1 MFSVYIGLPDIDAN
15 MEEKDAA
22 NAFETYRLGRTKVTK
37 FITRMAA
44 AVTAVAMTSTAAIAQ
59 VNLTFHTAGSGT
71 PVALTAT
78 ALVEQAAERG
88 VANIQLKE
96 GQTATNY
103 LQALAE
109 GKIDLANGPFIL
121 PFLMTKGAGPY
132 AKLGKEKGAEL
143 GNKIQLLYPYTLA
156 IFTLYA
162 YNAKGISGW
171 DGLAGRKI
179 LNGPPRGAAT
189 GNSRALAQFFGGV
202 KHGQDYES
210 VTVNWNQASAAIV
223 DGTADAAVLT
233 VHFPGPRETRNI
245 AAGAMT
251 MWSMPK
257 DKFESGPAKK
267 LLNKPGS
274 GAYTA
279 PLAFIKEKM
288 GPDWTIV
295 SEDDTFRGM
304 AVTGGDFVNES
315 MDEETAYNLTKAHIE
330 NLEAIKNV
338 APFMAT
344 LNYGDLDTKVAGL
357 CGPNP
362 VKFHPGAV
370 RAWEEAGHSVPDCA
384 KP

>member
-1 MFSVYIGLPDIDAN
+1 MKSL
-15 MEEKDAA
+15 KK
-22 NAFETYRLGRTKVTK
+22 L
-37 FITRMAA
+37 
-44 AVTAVAMTSTAAIAQ
+44 AVLATAMTFASSAAMAQ

-78 ALVEQAAERG
+78 ALVEQASERG

-132 AKLGKEKGAEL
+132 AKLGKEAGAEL
-143 GNKIQLLYPYTLA
+143 GQNIQLLYPYTLA

-171 DGLAGRKI
+171 DDLAGRKI

-257 DKFESGPAKK
+257 AMFESDKAQK

-279 PLAFIKEKM
+279 PVSFIQEKM
-288 GPDWTIV
+288 GSDWTIV

-304 AVTGGDFVNES
+304 AVTGGDFVNKS
-315 MDEETAYNLTKAHIE
+315 MDEETAYQLTKAHID

-338 APFMAT
+338 APFMST
-344 LNYGDLDTKVAGL
+344 LNYGILDTKVAGL

-362 VKFHPGAV
+362 VKFHAGAV

>member
-1 MFSVYIGLPDIDAN
+1 VINILQKMAIG
-15 MEEKDAA
+15 AA
-22 NAFETYRLGRTKVTK
+22 AATL
-37 FITRMAA
+37 MSAA
-44 AVTAVAMTSTAAIAQ
+44 AVAQ

-78 ALVEQAAERG
+78 ALVENAAERG
-88 VANIQLKE
+88 IANIQLSE
-96 GQTATNY
+96 GKVATNY
-103 LQALAE
+103 LKELAE

-132 AKLGKEKGAEL
+132 AKVGKEKGAEL
-143 GNKIQLLYPYTLA
+143 GAKIQLLYPHTLA
-156 IFTLYA
+156 VFTMYA
-162 YNAKGISGW
+162 YNAKGIGGW
-171 DGLAGRKI
+171 DDIKGRKI

-189 GNSRALAQFFGGV
+189 SNSRALAQFFGGA

-210 VTVNWNQASAAIV
+210 ITVNWNQASAAIV

-251 MWSMPK
+251 MWSLPK
-257 DKFESGPAKK
+257 DKFESAPAQK

-274 GAYTA
+274 VAYTA
-279 PLAFIKEKM
+279 PVSFIQEMM
-288 GPDWTIV
+288 GSDWTIM

-304 AVTGGDFVNES
+304 AVTGGDFVNKS
-315 MDEETAYNLTKAHIE
+315 MDEELAYQLTKAHIE
-330 NLEAIKNV
+330 NLESIKTV

-344 LNYGDLDTKVAGL
+344 LNYGVIDPKVAGL

-370 RAWEEAGHSVPDCA
+370 RAWEEAGHKIADCA

>member
-1 MFSVYIGLPDIDAN
+1 MKSLKKLAVL
-15 MEEKDAA
+15 
-22 NAFETYRLGRTKVTK
+22 
-37 FITRMAA
+37 AA
-44 AVTAVAMTSTAAIAQ
+44 AMTFASSAAMAQ

-78 ALVEQAAERG
+78 ALVEQASERG

-132 AKLGKEKGAEL
+132 AKLGKEAGAEL
-143 GNKIQLLYPYTLA
+143 GQNIQLLYPYTLA

-171 DGLAGRKI
+171 DDLAGRKI

-257 DKFESGPAKK
+257 AMFESDKAQK

-279 PLAFIKEKM
+279 PVSFIQEKM
-288 GPDWTIV
+288 GSDWTIV

-304 AVTGGDFVNES
+304 AVTGGDFVNKS
-315 MDEETAYNLTKAHIE
+315 MDEETAYQLTKAHID

-338 APFMAT
+338 APFMST
-344 LNYGDLDTKVAGL
+344 LNYGILDTKVAGL

-362 VKFHPGAV
+362 VKFHAGAV

>member
-1 MFSVYIGLPDIDAN
+1 MIKILQKMAI
-15 MEEKDAA
+15 
-22 NAFETYRLGRTKVTK
+22 
-37 FITRMAA
+37 AA
-44 AVTAVAMTSTAAIAQ
+44 AVTLTSTAVLAQ
-59 VNLTFHTAGSGT
+59 TNLTFHTAGSGT

-78 ALVEQAAERG
+78 ALVEYAAERG
-88 VANIQLKE
+88 IANIQLKE

-109 GKIDLANGPFIL
+109 GKIDLANGPFVL
-121 PFLMTKGAGPY
+121 PFLMSKGAGPY

-143 GNKIQLLYPYTLA
+143 SENIQLLYPHTLA
-156 IFTLYA
+156 VFTMYA
-162 YNAKGISGW
+162 YNAKGIKGW
-171 DGLAGRKI
+171 DDLKGRKI

-189 GNSRALAQFFGGV
+189 GNSRALAQFFGGA
-202 KHGQDYES
+202 KHDKDYES

-251 MWSMPK
+251 MWSLPK
-257 DKFESGPAKK
+257 DKFESAPAQK

-279 PLAFIKEKM
+279 PLSFIQERM
-288 GPDWTIV
+288 GSDWTVV

-304 AVTGGDFVNES
+304 AVTGGDFVNKS
-315 MDEETAYNLTKAHIE
+315 MNEELAYQLTKAHIE
-330 NLEAIKNV
+330 NVDAIKSI
-338 APFMAT
+338 APFMST
-344 LNYGDLDTKVAGL
+344 LNYGVVDPKVAGL

-370 RAWEEAGHSVPDCA
+370 RAWEDAGVKIADCA

>member
-1 MFSVYIGLPDIDAN
+1 MVIKTLKKA
-15 MEEKDAA
+15 
-22 NAFETYRLGRTKVTK
+22 TLT
-37 FITRMAA
+37 AA
-44 AVTAVAMTSTAAIAQ
+44 AVTLTSSVAMAQ
-59 VNLTFHTAGSGT
+59 ANLTFHTAGSGT

-78 ALVEQAAERG
+78 ALVEYAADRG
-88 VANIQLKE
+88 IANIQVSE
-96 GQTATNY
+96 GKVATNY
-103 LQALAE
+103 LKDLAE

-121 PFLMTKGAGPY
+121 PFLMSKGAGPY
-132 AKLGKEKGAEL
+132 AKMGKETGAEL
-143 GNKIQLLYPYTLA
+143 SQNIQLLYPHTLA
-156 IFTLYA
+156 IFTMYA
-162 YNAKGISGW
+162 YNAKGMTGW
-171 DGLAGRKI
+171 EDLKGRKV

-189 GNSRALAQFFGGV
+189 SNSRALAQFFGGV
-202 KHGQDYES
+202 KHGEDYES

-233 VHFPGPRETRNI
+233 VHFPGPRETRNS

-257 DKFESGPAKK
+257 AKFESDGAKK

-274 GAYTA
+274 VAYLA
-279 PLAFIKEKM
+279 PVSFIQEKM
-288 GPDWTIV
+288 GSNWTIA

-304 AVTGGDFVNES
+304 AVTGGDFVNKS
-315 MDEETAYNLTKAHIE
+315 MDAELAYQLTKAHIE
-330 NLEAIKNV
+330 NIEAHKAI

-344 LNYGDLDTKVAGL
+344 LNYGVIDPKVAGL

-370 RAWEEAGHSVPDCA
+370 RAWEEAGHSIPDCA

>member
-1 MFSVYIGLPDIDAN
+1 MKSL
-15 MEEKDAA
+15 KK
-22 NAFETYRLGRTKVTK
+22 L
-37 FITRMAA
+37 
-44 AVTAVAMTSTAAIAQ
+44 AVLATAMTFASSAAMAQ

-78 ALVEQAAERG
+78 ALVEQASERG

-132 AKLGKEKGAEL
+132 AKLGKEAGAEL
-143 GNKIQLLYPYTLA
+143 GKNIQLLYPYTLA

-171 DGLAGRKI
+171 DDLAGRKI

-257 DKFESGPAKK
+257 AKFESDKAKK

-279 PLAFIKEKM
+279 PISFIKEKM
-288 GPDWTIV
+288 GSDWTIV

-304 AVTGGDFVNES
+304 AVTGGDFVNKS
-315 MDEETAYNLTKAHIE
+315 MDEETAYQLTKAHID

-338 APFMAT
+338 APFMST
-344 LNYGDLDTKVAGL
+344 LNYGILDTKVAGL

-362 VKFHPGAV
+362 VKFHAGAV

>member
-1 MFSVYIGLPDIDAN
+1 MQVGVVDESETGSFDFLDDLNRINTPPYFSAVRLHMPTGVIHHPV
-15 MEEKDAA
+15 KAA
-22 NAFETYRLGRTKVTK
+22 FLQCFEHRGVD
-37 FITRMAA
+37 
-44 AVTAVAMTSTAAIAQ
+44 VV
-59 VNLTFHTAGSGT
+59 TAGSIEVVH
-71 PVALTAT
+71 VAK
-78 ALVEQAAERG
+78 G
-88 VANIQLKE
+88 
-96 GQTATNY
+96 
-103 LQALAE
+103 E

-132 AKLGKEKGAEL
+132 AKVGKEKGAEL
-143 GNKIQLLYPYTLA
+143 GAKIQLLYPHTLA
-156 IFTLYA
+156 VFTMYA
-162 YNAKGISGW
+162 YNAKGIGGW
-171 DGLAGRKI
+171 DDIKGRKI

-189 GNSRALAQFFGGV
+189 SNSRALAQFFGGA

-210 VTVNWNQASAAIV
+210 ITVNWNQASAAIV

-251 MWSMPK
+251 MWSLPK
-257 DKFESGPAKK
+257 DKFESAPAQK

-274 GAYTA
+274 VAYTA
-279 PLAFIKEKM
+279 PVSFIQEMM
-288 GPDWTIV
+288 GSDWTIM

-304 AVTGGDFVNES
+304 AVTGGDFVNKS
-315 MDEETAYNLTKAHIE
+315 MDEELAYQLTKAHIE
-330 NLEAIKNV
+330 NLESIKTV

-344 LNYGDLDTKVAGL
+344 LNYGVIDPKVAGL

-370 RAWEEAGHSVPDCA
+370 RAWEEAGHKIADCA

>member
-1 MFSVYIGLPDIDAN
+1 MRRHGAKWEGKLIKSLKSAVFALTLATAGSSV
-15 MEEKDAA
+15 
-22 NAFETYRLGRTKVTK
+22 
-37 FITRMAA
+37 
-44 AVTAVAMTSTAAIAQ
+44 AVAQTNM
-59 VNLTFHTAGSGT
+59 TFHTAGSGT
-71 PVALTAT
+71 PVGLTAT
-78 ALVEQAAERG
+78 ALAEFASERG
-88 VANIQLKE
+88 IGNIQISE
-96 GQTATNY
+96 GKVATLY

-132 AKLGKEKGAEL
+132 AKIGKEKGAEL
-143 GNKIQLLYPYTLA
+143 GANIQLLYPYTLA
-156 IFTLYA
+156 VFSLYA
-162 YNAKGISGW
+162 YNAKGMNGW
-171 DGLAGRKI
+171 DDLKGRKI

-189 GNSRALAQFFGGV
+189 TNSRALAQFFGGA

-245 AAGAMT
+245 AAGTMT

-257 DKFESGPAKK
+257 AKFESEKGRK

-274 GAYTA
+274 VAYTA
-279 PLAFIKEKM
+279 PVSFIQEKM
-288 GPDWTIV
+288 GSDWTIE
-295 SEDDTFRGM
+295 SEDGTFRGM
-304 AVTGGDFVNES
+304 AVTGGDFVNKS
-315 MDEETAYNLTKAHIE
+315 MSEDMAYKLTKAHIDHLDE
-330 NLEAIKNV
+330 IKSL
-338 APFMAT
+338 APFMST
-344 LNYGDLDTKVAGL
+344 LNYGEIDPKVAGL

-370 RAWEEAGHSVPDCA
+370 RAWEEAGYKIADCA

>member
-1 MFSVYIGLPDIDAN
+1 MNNVL
-15 MEEKDAA
+15 K
-22 NAFETYRLGRTKVTK
+22 L
-37 FITRMAA
+37 A
-44 AVTAVAMTSTAAIAQ
+44 AVTITATSLHMASAQ
-59 VNLTFHTAGSGT
+59 AEVNLTMHTAGSGT

-78 ALVEQAAERG
+78 ALVENAAERG
-88 VANIQLKE
+88 IANIQLSE
-96 GQTATNY
+96 GKVATNY
-103 LQALAE
+103 LKELAE

-132 AKLGKEKGAEL
+132 AKVGKEKGAEL
-143 GNKIQLLYPYTLA
+143 GANIQLLYPHTLA
-156 IFTLYA
+156 VFTMYA
-162 YNAKGISGW
+162 YNAKGVSGW
-171 DGLAGRKI
+171 DDLKGRKI

-189 GNSRALAQFFGGV
+189 SNSRALAQFFGGA

-210 VTVNWNQASAAIV
+210 ITVNWNQASAAIV

-233 VHFPGPRETRNI
+233 VHFPGPRETRNV

-251 MWSMPK
+251 MFSMPK
-257 DKFESGPAKK
+257 DMFESSPAQK

-274 GAYTA
+274 VAYTA
-279 PLAFIKEKM
+279 PVSFIKEKM
-288 GPDWTIV
+288 GDGWTIM

-304 AVTGGDFVNES
+304 AVTGGDFVNKS
-315 MDEETAYNLTKAHIE
+315 MDEELAYQLTKSHIE
-330 NLEAIKNV
+330 NVDAIKAV

-344 LNYGDLDTKVAGL
+344 LNYGIIDPKVAGL

-370 RAWEEAGHSVPDCA
+370 RAWEEAGHKIADCA

>member
-1 MFSVYIGLPDIDAN
+1 
-15 MEEKDAA
+15 E
-22 NAFETYRLGRTKVTK
+22 
-37 FITRMAA
+37 
-44 AVTAVAMTSTAAIAQ
+44 
-59 VNLTFHTAGSGT
+59 
-71 PVALTAT
+71 
-78 ALVEQAAERG
+78 
-88 VANIQLKE
+88 
-96 GQTATNY
+96 
-103 LQALAE
+103 LAE
-109 GKIDLANGPFIL
+109 GKINLANGPFIL

-132 AKLGKEKGAEL
+132 AKVGKEKGAEL
-143 GNKIQLLYPYTLA
+143 AGNIQLLYPYTLA
-156 IFTLYA
+156 IFTMYA

-171 DGLAGRKI
+171 DDLKGRKI

-189 GNSRALAQFFGGV
+189 SNSRALAQFFGGV

-210 VTVNWNQASAAIV
+210 ITVNWNQASAAIV

-251 MWSMPK
+251 MWSLPK
-257 DKFESGPAKK
+257 DKFESAPAQK

-274 GAYTA
+274 VAYMA
-279 PLAFIKEKM
+279 PVSFIQEKM
-288 GPDWTIV
+288 GNDWTIM

-304 AVTGGDFVNES
+304 AVTGGDFVNKS
-315 MDEETAYNLTKAHIE
+315 MDEEMAYQLTKAHID
-330 NLEAIKNV
+330 NLEAIISV

-344 LNYGDLDTKVAGL
+344 LNYGVIDPKVAGL

-370 RAWEEAGHSVPDCA
+370 RAWEEAGHKIAECA